1 MKLLWKGI
9 FRGVLSIV
17 SLLILHIWQNGRLL
31 ILKLDRNSKNGSS
44 VKMYIDEQ
52 MNQQLYVQINLDNL
66 RRDSS
71 RLIYQM
77 LIDEY

>member
-1 MKLLWKGI
+1 MS
-9 FRGVLSIV
+9 RGNLSIMSFLPSHLDV
-17 SLLILHIWQNGRLL
+17 KVPQNGRLL
-31 ILKLDRNSKNGSS
+31 ILKLNRKSKNGSS

-66 RRDSS
+66 RKDSS
-71 RLIYQM
+71 RLIHQM

>member
-17 SLLILHIWQNGRLL
+17 SLLLHIWQNGRLP